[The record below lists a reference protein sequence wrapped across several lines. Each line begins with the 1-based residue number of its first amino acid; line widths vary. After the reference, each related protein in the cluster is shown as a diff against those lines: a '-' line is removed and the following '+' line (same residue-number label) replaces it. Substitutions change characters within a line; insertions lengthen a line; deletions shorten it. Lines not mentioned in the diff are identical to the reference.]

1 MDAKDK
7 IKDRFNN
14 LIEDF
19 IKENNIRLDE
29 PFHITETKKD
39 KTETIGTFMFT
50 KKNNVYKLTRKTGK
64 FLESPEKTL
73 TKLLYGQAETEA
85 TLPYVYHVTQLTTK
99 LVTQFMTVSGISRQE
114 VGVTIFQNI
123 EEAQRYIK
131 TVSLPMAVEK
141 IYEEKEETLYEEIK
155 KELIENAIKNC
166 KETKCGNDTI
176 YRYELSSYNSFAG
189 KYITV
194 IIQLQKAFIY

>member
-1 MDAKDK
+1 
-7 IKDRFNN
+7 
-14 LIEDF
+14 
-19 IKENNIRLDE
+19 
-29 PFHITETKKD
+29 
-39 KTETIGTFMFT
+39 MFT
-50 KKNNVYKLTRKTGK
+50 KKNNVYKLTKKTGK

-99 LVTQFMTVSGISRQE
+99 LVTRFMTVSGISRQE

-189 KYITV
+189 KYITI